1 MDSSVQNQ
9 IWMFLITLGCGIS
22 IGAIYDFYRL
32 FRYYSRPKRIKTFIQ
47 DLIFW
52 LLLSAIIILVVDLIN
67 DGELR
72 GFIFVGFTLGIIMYS
87 RLLSKKLIKV
97 ITYVIDALIY
107 KFRRLIQVMG
117 SPFREIKCRVT
128 NKLRTIKKYLNIPRL
143 VYDNTLKSVATI
155 LKKK

>member
-1 MDSSVQNQ
+1 MDSSVQSQ
-9 IWMFLITLGCGIS
+9 IYMFITTLVCGMS

-72 GFIFVGFTLGIIMYS
+72 GFIFVGFTIGIILYS
-87 RLLSKKLIKV
+87 RLLSKKTIKT
-97 ITYVIDALIY
+97 ITYIVDAVIYRL
-107 KFRRLIQVMG
+107 RRLTQVIG
-117 SPFREIKCRVT
+117 APFIEFRCEILK
-128 NKLRTIKKYLNIPRL
+128 KSKIIKKYLNIPRL
-143 VYDNTLKSVATI
+143 VYDNTLKSINTI